1 MVYEWTMR
9 KKRFD
14 EEGSEVLPAKNR
26 PFKLKA
32 RMPTPNAPS
41 VLDDGKAVKSDPLKG
56 DAITY
61 AQGLERAY
69 EQGDAYAK
77 GKSLFIAGSHTAK
90 DWFDDFTKIP
100 KYQYVPPGF
109 FPVIDA
115 MNSKVGR
122 YFLGTGDLTQSTRYK
137 AAEKAL
143 RANPNIEEVVGHS
156 LGGAVALELQ
166 KHHPNLRTLTYGAP
180 VCDSL
185 GKDVNPERDRH
196 DYDPVSMFDRSA
208 RSAPKANPFDSYSL
222 THDYHD
228 LAKNFTSIGNN
239 QANGFKNPDGTTSLT
254 Q

>member
-32 RMPTPNAPS
+32 RMPTPKVPS
-41 VLDDGKAVKSDPLKG
+41 VLDGKKAVKSDPLKG
-56 DAITY
+56 DAITH

-69 EQGDAYAK
+69 EQGDAYTY
-77 GKSLFIAGSHTAK
+77 GKSLFVAGSHTAK

-109 FPVIDA
+109 FPVVDA
-115 MNSKVGR
+115 MNSELGR

-143 RANPNIEEVVGHS
+143 RANPNIEEAVGHN
-156 LGGAVALELQ
+156 LGGSVALELQ
-166 KHHPNLRTLTYGAP
+166 KHHPNLRTHTYGAP
-180 VCDSL
+180 VFDPL

-239 QANGFKNPDGTTSLT
+239 QANGFKNPDGTTSIT